1 MDKIKVQKLENSTML
16 LGEHPNSSQLKSFAI
31 NGLFGFKDVEIPFDK
46 EAVILI
52 AENGSGK
59 TTILNTL
66 YYSISCKFDKL
77 RTVEFESV
85 VLEFTSGVSVE
96 IKKRDLDSLYNPDV
110 FEIVSV
116 LKRYL
121 NSREIEMFQ
130 REMRKRKTSSSES
143 ARSQIFNLI
152 GRFSIGIPHEY
163 SKKMLE
169 ELSLIFRGN
178 KDINQ
183 ESKIDKIIAT
193 IQGNLNE
200 SVLYFPTY
208 RRIEED
214 LKNLG
219 YEDDRFEQ
227 FSLGEGE
234 GKLIQ
239 FGMNDVIDR
248 FDEIKTTIK
257 NSALNLFSKL
267 TGEILTQFV
276 EGIEITQE
284 MRESIQ
290 PDTLNIVLS
299 RVGENNISRSDRNKI
314 EKLVSSGEINSD
326 DQYSQL
332 VYFLSK
338 LVGLYEQQKEKDDSI
353 NQFAT
358 ICNEYLNKKRIVYD
372 EANVDISIIQ
382 TRNKKPIDIK
392 NLSSGEK
399 QIISLF
405 SRIYLESS
413 EDFILLFDEPEL
425 SLSIEWQKLLLPD
438 ILKSGKCKL
447 LLAVTHSP
455 FIFDN
460 ELDLNANDLDTFVVE
475 K

>member
-1 MDKIKVQKLENSTML
+1 ML
-16 LGEHPNSSQLKSFAI
+16 LGENPNSSQLKSFAI
-31 NGLFGFKDVEIPFDK
+31 NGLFGFKDVVIPFDK
-46 EAVILI
+46 EALILI

-77 RTVEFESV
+77 STVEFESV
-85 VLEFTSGVSVE
+85 VLEFTSGDRVE
-96 IKKRDLDSLYNPDV
+96 IKKSDLNSWYDPDILDTLSL
-110 FEIVSV
+110 
-116 LKRYL
+116 LRRYL
-121 NSREIEMFQ
+121 PIREIDMLQ
-130 REMRKRKTSSSES
+130 REFRKSSSSES
-143 ARSQIFNLI
+143 ARRRIFELI
-152 GRFSIGIPHEY
+152 DRYSISIPPKYLNSLMRELSFRGEKKIEQKSKI
-163 SKKMLE
+163 SKK
-169 ELSLIFRGN
+169 
-178 KDINQ
+178 
-183 ESKIDKIIAT
+183 IAT
-193 IQGNLNE
+193 IQENLNE
-200 SVLYFPTY
+200 SVLFFPTY

-219 YEDDRFEQ
+219 YEDERFERL
-227 FSLGEGE
+227 SLGEGE

-239 FGMNDVIDR
+239 FGMNDVIER
-248 FDEIKTTIK
+248 LEKIKTTIK
-257 NSALNLFSKL
+257 NSGFNLFSKV
-267 TGEILTQFV
+267 TGEILTQFL

-284 MRESIQ
+284 MRDSIQ
-290 PDTLNIVLS
+290 PETLNIVLS
-299 RVGENNISRSDRNKI
+299 RVGENNISKYDRSKI
-314 EKLVSSGEINSD
+314 EELVSSKEINSGK
-326 DQYSQL
+326 YEQL

-353 NQFAT
+353 NQFAR

-372 EANVDISIIQ
+372 EAKVEISIIQ
-382 TRNKKPIDIK
+382 TRNNNPIDIK

-425 SLSIEWQKLLLPD
+425 SLSIEWQKLLLPH

-447 LLAVTHSP
+447 LLAATHSP

-460 ELDLNANDLDTFVVE
+460 ELDLNANDLDTFVRE

>member
-1 MDKIKVQKLENSTML
+1 ML

-77 RTVEFESV
+77 STVEFESV
-85 VLEFTSGVSVE
+85 VLEFTSGASVE
-96 IKKRDLDSLYNPDV
+96 IKKSDLNSWYNPDIFDFDTV
-110 FEIVSV
+110 PF
-116 LKRYL
+116 LRRYL
-121 NSREIEMFQ
+121 PIREIDMWQ
-130 REMRKRKTSSSES
+130 REIGKSSSTEFPRRRIVELINGGRIPS
-143 ARSQIFNLI
+143 KYLSIF
-152 GRFSIGIPHEY
+152 
-163 SKKMLE
+163 ME
-169 ELSLIFRGN
+169 ELNLMKGEKKIEQ
-178 KDINQ
+178 K
-183 ESKIDKIIAT
+183 SKIDKIIVT
-193 IQGNLNE
+193 IQENLNE

-219 YEDDRFEQ
+219 YEDDKFDRL
-227 FSLGEGE
+227 SRGEEE

-276 EGIEITQE
+276 EGIEITQQ

-290 PDTLNIVLS
+290 PETLNIVLS
-299 RVGENNISRSDRNKI
+299 RVGENNISISDRNKI

-372 EANVDISIIQ
+372 EANVEISIIQ
-382 TRNKKPIDIK
+382 TRNKNPIDIK